1 MSTVNKRNSTR
12 RCSCFTSLLV
22 QLTFMIRGQV
32 RILNN
37 VKVSTENRNY
47 STDTNLCYWCSC
59 CLITSRIKQT
69 NNWPIAFS
77 WVQTSVNMG

>member
-37 VKVSTENRNY
+37 VKVSTETGTILQIQICDIGAR
-47 STDTNLCYWCSC
+47 
-59 CLITSRIKQT
+59 
-69 NNWPIAFS
+69 
-77 WVQTSVNMG
+77 VV